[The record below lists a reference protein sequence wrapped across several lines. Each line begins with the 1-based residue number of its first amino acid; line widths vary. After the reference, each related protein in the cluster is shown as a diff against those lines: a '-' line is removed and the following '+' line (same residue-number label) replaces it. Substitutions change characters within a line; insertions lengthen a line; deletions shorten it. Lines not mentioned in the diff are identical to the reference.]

1 MRVPASSPVSTRLV
15 PINRWIRWLHI
26 YSAAP
31 VLLSML
37 FFAITGFFLN
47 HPEIP
52 LGETRTQQQE
62 LKIPAAITEQDWR
75 ANKTLYSLSILGWLD
90 ESHDIRG
97 VKIEIEWDE
106 ADDLLMIVLE
116 GPNASQTIDVFPE
129 DGLVEVFTL
138 SLPVMQMLNNLHRV
152 KSVSQSWRLLS
163 DISAILMLVFCL
175 TGLWLLFVNKL
186 QRVTSVTWV
195 TLGSAVFLVSIYL
208 MH

>member
-1 MRVPASSPVSTRLV
+1 MRVSASTSVSTRL
-15 PINRWIRWLHI
+15 PQINRWIRWLHV

-52 LGETRTQQQE
+52 LGETRTKQLE
-62 LKIPAAITEQDWR
+62 LEIPDAIAAQDWQ

-90 ESHDIRG
+90 ESQGIRG
-97 VKIEIEWDE
+97 VKIEIEWDDVE
-106 ADDLLMIVLE
+106 DLLMIILE
-116 GPNASQTIDVFPE
+116 GPNASQTVEVFPE
-129 DGLVEVFTL
+129 EGLVEVFTL
-138 SLPVMQMLNNLHRV
+138 SLPVMHMLNNLHRV
-152 KSVSQSWRLLS
+152 KSVSESWRWFS
-163 DISAILMLVFCL
+163 DISAILMLIFCL

-195 TLGSAVFLVSIYL
+195 TLGSAVFLVIVYL